1 MGQKDCQH
9 RIYMPQCF
17 LTHPHI
23 LFYLSLPLCPTCSRE
38 TEIVMLL
45 VFLQTAKEASP
56 LLLAEQTQFV
66 EHVNKNRHTS
76 VYLFLSVCSHESYAN
91 ECVLWSACRWNN

>member
-1 MGQKDCQH
+1 MFFDSSPH
-9 RIYMPQCF
+9 LILPVSAS
-17 LTHPHI
+17 LTH
-23 LFYLSLPLCPTCSRE
+23 LERE